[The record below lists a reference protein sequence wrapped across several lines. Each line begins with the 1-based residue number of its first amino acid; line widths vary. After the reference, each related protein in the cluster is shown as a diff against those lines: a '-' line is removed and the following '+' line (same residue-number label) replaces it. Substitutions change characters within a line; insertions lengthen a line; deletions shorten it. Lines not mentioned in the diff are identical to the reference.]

1 MSNIGTVES
10 LWRYPV
16 KSMRGEE
23 MPEVFA
29 GFSGVYCDRVFA
41 FHSSTSRKGLP
52 YLTAREQ
59 RRMLAFRPRFR
70 HPEKASAPSNLAD
83 AERLPP
89 GATPLYAE
97 RAELMVDVETP
108 EGTKLAIDDPA
119 LIEKL
124 RDGIDDKLQLT
135 LLRSDRALTDCRPVS
150 LIALQSIAQLSDE
163 TGLAV
168 DKRRFR
174 ANIYLDLTNG
184 QGFAEDSLVGRS
196 LRIGPKAILA
206 IVERDSRCMIITL
219 DPETGEKTPAVLKT
233 VAQKHD
239 GFAGIY
245 AAVLAEGMIR
255 QGDAVDLLD

>member
-1 MSNIGTVES
+1 MSTIGMVES

-23 MPEVFA
+23 LPALFV
-29 GFSGVYCDRVFA
+29 GFPGVYADRVFA
-41 FHSSTSRKGLP
+41 FHSPASRKGLP

-70 HPEKASAPSNLAD
+70 NPERAAAPPNLAD
-83 AERLPP
+83 AESLGS

-108 EGTKLAIDDPA
+108 AGTTLAIDDPA
-119 LIEKL
+119 LVEML
-124 RDGIDDKLQLT
+124 QDGIDDKPPLT

-150 LIALQSIAQLSDE
+150 LISLQSIKQLAEE
-163 TGLAV
+163 TGFTV

-174 ANIYLDLTNG
+174 ANIYLDLTKSE
-184 QGFAEDSLVGRS
+184 GFAEDKLVGRS
-196 LRIGPKAILA
+196 LRIGPKATLA
-206 IVERDSRCMIITL
+206 ILQRDSRCMIITL
-219 DPETGEKTPAVLKT
+219 DPETGGKSPAILKA
-233 VAQKHD
+233 VAQNHE

-245 AAVLAEGMIR
+245 AAVLVEGMIR
-255 QGDAVDLLD
+255 AGDEISLLD